1 MQSNKYGLQ
10 IRVPKSQQKQ
20 QQARPLPPKPLA
32 FNDDDDDDVEK
43 EISRQAF
50 KNKSLKD
57 VEDQYKKALEEDPS
71 VFDYDGV
78 YDDMKAKIVKPK
90 AEDRQQ
96 RQPKY
101 IQALMEKAK
110 KREKEHEVVYERKLA
125 KERSKDDHL
134 YADKDKFVT
143 GAYKRKLAEQ
153 AKWMEEE
160 RLRELREEKDNV
172 TKKSDLTDFYFNLAK
187 NVAFGAEEK
196 SKKSG
201 RGDKESAAATEELK
215 RPEKEADINER
226 AVGNPS
232 TSSAVVS
239 PSRLDD
245 RLQGEAAVA
254 PEVRPEPAANLAPS
268 PPTST
273 EVIPPPPTDKP
284 KQDHHKK
291 SQEALAAAKERFL
304 ARKKAKMEL

>member
-1 MQSNKYGLQ
+1 
-10 IRVPKSQQKQ
+10 
-20 QQARPLPPKPLA
+20 
-32 FNDDDDDDVEK
+32 
-43 EISRQAF
+43 
-50 KNKSLKD
+50 
-57 VEDQYKKALEEDPS
+57 
-71 VFDYDGV
+71 
-78 YDDMKAKIVKPK
+78 
-90 AEDRQQ
+90 
-96 RQPKY
+96 
-101 IQALMEKAK
+101 MEKAK